1 MSNKFPKI
9 IHVTEERPDNG
20 TPWLQVHKGG
30 VAYIDEPQDVAV
42 YQLVK
47 VGRVA
52 IDKRFVEKRSHR

>member
-20 TPWLQVHKGG
+20 VPWLEVHKGG
-30 VAYIDEPQDVAV
+30 VAYIDEPQEVAV

-47 VGRVA
+47 VGRLL
-52 IDKRFVEKRSHR
+52 IDKRLVQKKSR

>member
-20 TPWLQVHKGG
+20 APWLEVHKGG

-47 VGRVA
+47 VGRLL
-52 IDKRFVEKRSHR
+52 IDKRLVQKKSH